1 MKKSR
6 IVSLLPSS
14 TEIICALGL
23 ADRLVGRSHECDF
36 PPAVRRLP
44 ACTTPKLDPNAASG
58 EIDREVKSLLRNALS
73 IYHVH
78 AQQLYD
84 LRPDLVLT
92 QSQCAVCAVSLPE
105 VERAV
110 GGWIESAPRILS
122 LAPNRLADLW
132 NDILRVAEA
141 VGVQERGQELVSHL
155 RTRVEVIAAKAR
167 AIGDRP
173 SVACIEWLEPIMAAG
188 NWVPEMVEL
197 AGGLNLFGAA
207 GEHSPWLDPEALR
220 QRDPAII
227 VALPCGFDLVRTRR
241 EMPVLT
247 RMTGWDNLRAVK
259 NHRVYLTDGSQY
271 FNRPG
276 PRLVESLEIL
286 AEIIQPDFFHFNHK
300 GVGWEKFP

>member
-1 MKKSR
+1 LKKSR

-36 PPAVRRLP
+36 PPSVRRLP
-44 ACTTPKLDPNAASG
+44 ACTTPKLDPNAASV
-58 EIDREVKSLLRNALS
+58 EIDRQVKSLARNALS

-78 AQQLYD
+78 SQQLYD

-110 GGWIESAPRILS
+110 GRWIESAPRILS
-122 LAPNRLADLW
+122 LAPNRLSDVW

-141 VGVQERGQELVSHL
+141 VGVPERGHELVSHL
-155 RTRVEVIAAKAR
+155 RTRVEVIAAKTR

-188 NWVPEMVEL
+188 NWVPELVVL

-207 GEHSPWLDPEALR
+207 GEHSPWLDPEAVR
-220 QRDPAII
+220 RRDPAII

-247 RMTGWDNLRAVK
+247 RMTGWNNLRAVK
-259 NHRVYLTDGSQY
+259 NHRVYLTDGNQY

-300 GVGWEKFP
+300 GVEWEKFP